1 MEEGSLMPGFNNGYQ
16 NNNAN
21 SGYYNGYST
30 GYQNNNIGYNNLMY
44 PNNNQQYNQQY
55 TQQYGQQPSRDD
67 HFQWIDYVNGRAGAD
82 AYQLPTG
89 VNKALL
95 FDNDYNRFFIKS
107 YDNNGRPRIFEDN
120 DYCPHVEPEPVAQ
133 QNIDLSAYATKED
146 IRNMVSQA
154 LGSIQIPTPKMDGYV
169 TMDTFNKVIDGLSVG
184 NGGRIVRNNEQN
196 A

>member
-1 MEEGSLMPGFNNGYQ
+1 MPSFNGYQNNRNNGYFNSYQNDNGYQ
-16 NNNAN
+16 NNN
-21 SGYYNGYST
+21 GYNNIGY
-30 GYQNNNIGYNNLMY
+30 NNIGYNNLSY
-44 PNNNQQYNQQY
+44 QGNNQ
-55 TQQYGQQPSRDD
+55 QQYGQQPSRDD

-120 DYCPHVEPEPVAQ
+120 DYGPHVEPEPVTP
-133 QNIDLSAYATKED
+133 QNIDLTPYATKDD
-146 IRNMVSQA
+146 IRDMISKA
-154 LGSIQIPTPKMDGYV
+154 LGSIQIPSPKMDGYV
-169 TMDTFNKVIDGLSVG
+169 TTDEFNRVIGSLSVG
-184 NGGRIVRNNEQN
+184 NGGRIVIGNEQN